1 VIRCAVLATPSGSMK
16 FAPSGRLFF
25 RPYNRA
31 VIPAVQPTL
40 PELPRGPIRLA
51 EVLAAFSLATD
62 LGMAQSMGH
71 VIRACYIGMH
81 TARELGLAPEEQ
93 AELYYAILL
102 MHSGCTAGS
111 SLLAKLLRAD
121 ELAAGRELGRLDPT
135 NPLEI
140 INWLAHNVA
149 PDAPIPSRVMH
160 MVEVV
165 LGAGQAKREGERTAC
180 EVGVRVAQRLG
191 LAHGVEATLLQLSEQ
206 WNGSGPNGLKGDR
219 IRLCARLLNL
229 SSWFETFLDA
239 RGRSG
244 AEDMILRLKGKM
256 FDPRAVEAFKAA
268 AKDSRFWEAL
278 ASENLREMVLDMEPD
293 TPYRH
298 IGEARFDDVVL
309 AFADFADIKSA
320 STLGHSQET
329 ARLAEALAQHMG
341 RPPSDVILI
350 RRAALLHDLG
360 HAAVGNNILDKQG
373 PLTPAEQEKMR
384 LHPYYTERI
393 LSTVAAL
400 RPLAAIAGAHH
411 EWLNGQGYYRGLS
424 GEALPLGAR
433 ILAVADAFQDLAATN
448 PGHPCLEPQAALK
461 AMQPEVGTHF
471 SPDCFAALA
480 EVLKVAAPAPKA
492 RRERPAGLS
501 EREIEVLRLVARGL
515 TNRQIAQSLY
525 LSEKTIG
532 HHLEHIFNKIG
543 VSTRG
548 AAVYFAL
555 EHGLIV

>member
-1 VIRCAVLATPSGSMK
+1 M
-16 FAPSGRLFF
+16 
-25 RPYNRA
+25 
-31 VIPAVQPTL
+31 PAVQPTL
-40 PELPRGPIRLA
+40 PESPHGPIRLV

-62 LGMAQSMGH
+62 LGMAQPMGH
-71 VIRACYIGMH
+71 VLRACFIGMRVAH
-81 TARELGLAPEEQ
+81 ELRLTSDEQ

-111 SLLAKLLRAD
+111 SLLANLLLAD
-121 ELAAGRELGRLDPT
+121 ELAAGRDLSRRDPS

-140 INWLAHNVA
+140 VNWLALNVA
-149 PDAPIPSRVMH
+149 PDAPIPARVLH
-160 MVEVV
+160 ILEA
-165 LGAGQAKREGERTAC
+165 LLRGLDTHREGDQTTC
-180 EVGVRVAQRLG
+180 EVGARVARRLG
-191 LAHGVEATLLQLSEQ
+191 LAHGVEATLLQLNEQ
-206 WNGSGPNGLKGDR
+206 WDGHGPNGRRGDQ
-219 IRLCARLLNL
+219 IRPCARILNFASRL
-229 SSWFETFLDA
+229 EMFFET
-239 RGRSG
+239 RGRAR
-244 AEDMILRLKGKM
+244 AEDLARRLRGKL
-256 FDPRAVEAFKAA
+256 FDPQVVEAFKAA

-278 ASENLREMVLDMEPD
+278 ANENLREMVLDMEPD

-298 IGEARFDDVVL
+298 IGEAKFDDVVL

-320 STLGHSQET
+320 STLGHSHET
-329 ARLAEALAQHMG
+329 ARLAETLAQHMG
-341 RPPSDVILI
+341 RPPSEVILI

-373 PLTPAEQEKMR
+373 PLTPAEQEKLR

-411 EWLNGQGYYRGLS
+411 EWVNGQGYYRGLP

-433 ILAVADAFQDLAATN
+433 LLAVADAFQDLAATN
-448 PGHPCLEPQAALK
+448 PGHPGLEPPAALK

-480 EVLKVAAPAPKA
+480 EVLKVAAPTPKT

-501 EREIEVLRLVARGL
+501 EREIEVLRLVAKGL
-515 TNRQIAQSLY
+515 TNRQIAQSLH
-525 LSEKTIG
+525 LSEKTVG
-532 HHLEHIFNKIG
+532 HHLEHVFNKIG

-555 EHGLIV
+555 EHGLLA